1 MAPSRRTF
9 LRSTVLVTTSLIAGC
24 TAPAT
29 DGSDDA
35 DSPENETPTETR
47 TSTPSESATDAP
59 ENEPFVLPESS
70 VRTVGDVRIAV
81 ANPAVRKAA
90 VYESIMG
97 SGGVLAPTDRQFV
110 VAAVQHRERVNP
122 DVPTEP
128 PYDAFELVVDGET
141 HPAVEIEERTTGAYT
156 TSFADR
162 GRFRYDG
169 PPIPKPRTVGWVAF
183 EPPSP
188 LDADEA
194 TIRCRHDGDAAEWSL
209 PGDAVTELGRRA
221 PTFELRSFEAEVGSA
236 GLNVELSLVVENTSD
251 VDGEFLA
258 AVYWPTTGIADDDE
272 STIVRENVDPTGRV
286 EWTQRFST
294 EYSGDANGQATA
306 SVDGMVSASETVD
319 LDTESTTP
327 TETTTITDSAD

>member
-1 MAPSRRTF
+1 MPSRRTF
-9 LRSTVLVTTSLIAGC
+9 LRATGLSALGVAAGC

-29 DGSDDA
+29 DGSDGA
-35 DSPENETPTETR
+35 DGRESKTPTETP
-47 TSTPSESATDAP
+47 TPAPSETATEIP

-90 VYESIMG
+90 AYESIMG
-97 SGGVLAPTDRQFV
+97 SGGVLAPADRQFV
-110 VAAVQHRERVNP
+110 VAEVQHRDEVNP
-122 DVPTEP
+122 NASTEP

-141 HPAVEIEERTTGAYT
+141 YPTVEIEQRTTGAYT

-162 GRFRYDG
+162 GRIRYDG
-169 PPIPKPRTVGWVAF
+169 PPMLKPRTVGWVAF

-194 TIRCRHDGDAAEWSL
+194 AIRCRHTGDTAGWALSA
-209 PGDAVTELGRRA
+209 GTASELGRRA
-221 PTFELRSFEAEVGSA
+221 PTFELRSFGAELVSEGA
-236 GLNVELSLVVENTSD
+236 NVELSLVAENTSD

-258 AVYWPTTGIADDDE
+258 AVYWPTAGIADDDE
-272 STIVRENVDPTGRV
+272 STIVRENVDAGGRV
-286 EWTQRFST
+286 EWSQRFST
-294 EYSGDANGQATA
+294 EYSGDENGEVTA

-319 LDTESTTP
+319 LDTE
-327 TETTTITDSAD
+327 TTTASSAATDTA